1 MNTQHNDINKF
12 IPFGESLRGFA
23 NQRFISQADIH
34 RILKERGVFTLNQ
47 EKDYTV
53 PILQT
58 LLLSPR
64 EFDKIR
70 DAFSSKEDN
79 EKSFSR
85 DIVWNLNI
93 QIFQTDLLS
102 VDVDTFIKRNLP
114 TCKLGKLIRFEKYD
128 NNPNHLI
135 AQFTI
140 ERHDINKSWY
150 EQTNVFQ
157 GSVEFVNENG
167 KGHLRITH
175 TAPET
180 KMLAEEIAKQQ
191 IERYKKNGSIPT
203 NEVPKKIIFSDF
215 RNEDRFAFFYR
226 LTTRLENE
234 MFTCESI
241 KDISIKPQEN
251 CVLPNGI
258 EWMNQMKKI
267 LISGDALDKTF
278 FMKETKFHRSLVL
291 WNVAAQFSYQYKG
304 EEGEMTVNLGFPDYN
319 KKGDSAEFEMN
330 ICPLR
335 NRRAL
340 DSKNKKKLIAQ
351 LLSELDKQKSIV
363 YNNFLNYLMN
373 KKR

>member
-1 MNTQHNDINKF
+1 MNIQHTDIKKF

-23 NQRFISQADIH
+23 NQRFISQVEIH

-47 EKDYTV
+47 EKDYTI

-70 DAFSSKEDN
+70 EAFSSKEDN

-85 DIVWNLNI
+85 DIVWNLNT
-93 QIFQTDLLS
+93 QIFQTNLLS
-102 VDVDTFIKRNLP
+102 LDIDTFIKKHLP
-114 TCKLGKLIRFEKYD
+114 ACRLEKPIRFTKYD

-135 AQFTI
+135 AQFSI

-167 KGHLRITH
+167 KGYLRITH

-191 IERYKKNGSIPT
+191 IERYKKNGSIPI
-203 NEVPKKIIFSDF
+203 NEVPKKIIFSKF
-215 RNEDRFAFFYR
+215 RNEDRFTFFYR
-226 LTTRLENE
+226 LTTHLENE
-234 MFTCESI
+234 FFSCMSI
-241 KDISIKPQEN
+241 KDISIKPQED
-251 CVLPNGI
+251 CVLPNEI
-258 EWMNQMKKI
+258 EWMNKMKKI
-267 LISGDALDKTF
+267 LISGDALDNTF

-291 WNVAAQFSYQYKG
+291 WNVAALFSYKYKN
-304 EEGEMTVNLGFPDYN
+304 EEGEMTVNLGFPEYS
-319 KKGDSAEFEMN
+319 KKGDSAEFEIN
-330 ICPLR
+330 IYPLKNKR
-335 NRRAL
+335 VL
-340 DSKNKKKLIAQ
+340 DPRNKKKLIAH
-351 LLSELDKQKSIV
+351 LLAELDKQKSIV
-363 YNNFLNYLMN
+363 YNNFLNYLKN
-373 KKR
+373 KDK